1 MSNTQFQQNQ
11 QSAIKKPAIEDA
23 SNIDLEELRKLSPI
37 ACVDLLERAAA
48 AGDVARISNLYSAL
62 AKITADT
69 HPFIYESWA
78 LVLALRYAQIGAAR
92 ELLTREVDLLASPRH
107 PRWAGVLLHS
117 DEVLTRF
124 ALTRRSVTF
133 LLNPMDPT
141 VATEVFRPSHDHEQ
155 LCGAPY
161 ETNFD
166 IARCCATVL
175 TLAQEARFS
184 ATVFCD
190 LFRASLVRAWHALRH
205 DKQDEEIAQECLEL
219 CHQLLELHRIHPND
233 PHFGDERLLELMRK
247 MFVPR
252 GSIRVM
258 KFICVEEPAAF
269 FAALE
274 ELSWLR
280 KDFELVQQLAQTIN
294 LSAAKDVSKKQIAC
308 LLEVLASAGDVDQ
321 VKRWSALTQVGI
333 EELRRAL
340 DAASQA
346 GKTELVAWLLGT
358 IALADTTA
366 APSSSLT
373 DLLL

>member
-1 MSNTQFQQNQ
+1 MSNTQFQQYQ
-11 QSAIKKPAIEDA
+11 QSAIEDA
-23 SNIDLEELRKLSPI
+23 SGINLEELRKLSPI
-37 ACVDLLERAAA
+37 ACVDQLERAAA
-48 AGDVARISNLYSAL
+48 TGDVARISNLYSAL
-62 AKITADT
+62 GAITGDT

-78 LVLALRYAQIGAAR
+78 LVLALRYAQVEAAR

-107 PRWAGVLLHS
+107 PHWAGVLLHS
-117 DEVLTRF
+117 DEALTRF

-161 ETNFD
+161 EKNFD

-175 TLAQEARFS
+175 TLAQEARLS

-205 DKQDEEIAQECLEL
+205 DKQDQEIAWECLTL
-219 CHQLLELHRIHPND
+219 CHHLLELHRLHPYD

-258 KFICVEEPAAF
+258 KFICMEEPSAF

-280 KDFELVQQLAQTIN
+280 KDVELVQQLARAIN
-294 LSAAKDVSKKQIAC
+294 LSAAKDAREKQIAY
-308 LLEVLASAGDVDQ
+308 LLEVLASAGDMDQ
-321 VKRWSALTQVGI
+321 VKRWSSLAQVGI
-333 EELRRAL
+333 KELRRAL
-340 DAASQA
+340 DAASRA
-346 GKTELVAWLLGT
+346 GKTELVAWLLSA
-358 IALADTTA
+358 IATTDTVAT
-366 APSSSLT
+366 PNSSLN

>member
-1 MSNTQFQQNQ
+1 MSNTQFQQYQ
-11 QSAIKKPAIEDA
+11 QPTIEDA
-23 SNIDLEELRKLSPI
+23 SGIDLEELRKLSPI
-37 ACVDLLERAAA
+37 ACVDQLERAAA
-48 AGDVARISNLYSAL
+48 AGDVARISSLYCAL
-62 AKITADT
+62 GAITGDT

-78 LVLALRYAQIGAAR
+78 LVLALRYAQVEAAR

-107 PRWAGVLLHS
+107 PHWAGVLLHS
-117 DEVLTRF
+117 DEALTRF

-161 ETNFD
+161 EKNFD

-175 TLAQEARFS
+175 TLAQEARLS

-205 DKQDEEIAQECLEL
+205 DKQDQEIAQECLTL
-219 CHQLLELHRIHPND
+219 CHHLLELHRLHPYD

-258 KFICVEEPAAF
+258 KFICVEEPSAF

-280 KDFELVQQLAQTIN
+280 KDVELVQQLARAIN
-294 LSAAKDVSKKQIAC
+294 LSAAKDAREKQIAY
-308 LLEVLASAGDVDQ
+308 LLEVLASAGDMDQ
-321 VKRWSALTQVGI
+321 VKRWSSLAQVGI
-333 EELRRAL
+333 KELRRAL

-346 GKTELVAWLLGT
+346 GKTELVAWLLSA
-358 IALADTTA
+358 IATTDTVAT
-366 APSSSLT
+366 PNSSLN